1 MRRWFMSVGTL
12 CLWFGFATMA
22 GAGDKPQLELKDPQL
37 PLYEVRPL
45 DRRVYGLTLEGTWKE
60 PAKSGSH
67 HYVNVLFPD
76 RGSYSVRVDENPTVA
91 RKLVSERKNGK
102 TVYRSV
108 EDTPFRRGEVRCLIP
123 NNQLIRHG
131 VAQGG
136 QLTIVVSVDKPV
148 DSAKAKEVVSNA
160 LVITWPL
167 DRSIARRPPRSRY
180 ADPEPVDAVP
190 LPDEQPRR
198 NEIRTGG

>member
-1 MRRWFMSVGTL
+1 
-12 CLWFGFATMA
+12 MA

-45 DRRVYGLTLEGTWKE
+45 DRRVYGLTLEGTWKV

-76 RGSYSVRVDENPTVA
+76 GGSSSVRVDENPTVA
-91 RKLVSERKNGK
+91 RKLVSERKDGK

-180 ADPEPVDAVP
+180 ADPEPVDAMP

-198 NEIRTGG
+198 SEIRTGG